1 MCERIFRGG
10 DLEGGAPFTKDAC
23 YQRGYCKT
31 FNFFRTIL
39 LKDDTDSMRAFLAG
53 KMHVDDVALVRELM
67 REGLVVGPTYVP
79 AWYREMDF
87 IDAMFTHSATM
98 NRFDVQKVTAHYEG
112 RDAALRDAA
121 LGKPLTPDVE
131 QLPVPAAPK
140 NPKVVAISERREKD
154 KDRDRDDKRADE
166 KPERA
171 EKPEKAAAEKAAGE
185 KSDKS

>member
-121 LGKPLTPDVE
+121 LGKPLTPDSFE
-131 QLPVPAAPK
+131 QPVATK
-140 NPKVVAISERREKD
+140 NPKVVPIAERREK
-154 KDRDRDDKRADE
+154 AD
-166 KPERA
+166 A
-171 EKPEKAAAEKAAGE
+171 EKSEKSEKAEKAAEKAASGD